1 MSFLKFSAHNRDMN
15 KHIPALAAIIITF
28 ALFATLVSNF
38 YIKPRTSFAEESQKT
53 IYLTFDDG
61 PSDKVTPKILDV
73 LKEENVPATFFIVG
87 KHAETRK
94 DILRR
99 AYDEGHTLA
108 VHSYTHDYKEIY
120 KSAETLIEDIE
131 KCNNLIC
138 SVIGEYT
145 YLYRFPG
152 GSYNIAA
159 EKIRAV
165 KELGYECVDWNAS
178 FRDSELKDPTAG
190 KLYTAAISTVS
201 NPDKIIMLAHDT
213 TDKIETVWALKEVI
227 RHFKQQGYKFK
238 KF

>member
-1 MSFLKFSAHNRDMN
+1 MNRY
-15 KHIPALAAIIITF
+15 IPPLAAMMLTF
-28 ALFATLVSNF
+28 ALFATLISNF
-38 YIKPRTSFAEESQKT
+38 YLHPQLSFAKEAGKE

-73 LKEENVPATFFIVG
+73 LKNENVPATFFVVG

-99 AYDEGHTLA
+99 AYNEGHTLA

-120 KSAETLIEDIE
+120 KSAETLIADIE
-131 KCNNLIC
+131 KCNDMIC
-138 SVIGEYT
+138 SIIGEYT

-152 GSYNIAA
+152 GSYNIA
-159 EKIRAV
+159 EDKIRAV
-165 KELGYECVDWNAS
+165 KECGYEYVDWNAS
-178 FRDSELKDPTAG
+178 FRDSEIPDPTAG

-201 NPDKIIMLAHDT
+201 DPNKIIMLAHDT

-227 RHFKQQGYKFK
+227 RHFKNQGYKFK

>member
-1 MSFLKFSAHNRDMN
+1 MYPTHTMDMN
-15 KHIPALAAIIITF
+15 RFISPLTAMVLIF
-28 ALFATLVSNF
+28 ALFATLISNF
-38 YIKPRTSFAEESQKT
+38 YIKPHTSLAEESPKV

-73 LKEENVPATFFIVG
+73 LKDENVPATFFIVG

-94 DILRR
+94 AILRR
-99 AYDEGHTLA
+99 AHEEGHTLA
-108 VHSYTHDYKEIY
+108 VHSYTHDYKKIY
-120 KSAETLIEDIE
+120 KSAEALIEDIE
-131 KCNNLIC
+131 KCNDLIC
-138 SVIGEYT
+138 SVIGEYS

-152 GSYNIAA
+152 GSYNIAP

-178 FRDSELKDPTAG
+178 FRDSELQDPTAG

-201 NPDKIIMLAHDT
+201 DPAKIIMLAHDT

-227 RHFKQQGYKFK
+227 RHFKNQGYKFR